1 MTLSQDLSR
10 LKSLF
15 FDTAPIIY
23 YIEAHPQFGPLTREA
38 VQAFQSESLRAYS
51 SAITLAEVLA
61 KPIQAGKDALARR
74 FADFLRRG
82 KNFDLIEI
90 SADIAERAGRLR
102 GKYAALKTVDSI
114 QLAAALT
121 VRAEAFLT
129 NDGRLKQITEIKIL
143 VLKDYL

>member
-1 MTLSQDLSR
+1 MTLSQDLSQ
-10 LKSLF
+10 LNSIF

-23 YIEAHPQFGPLTREA
+23 YIEAHPQFGPLTGEV
-38 VQAFQSESLRAYS
+38 VQAFQSGNLAAYS
-51 SAITLAEVLA
+51 SVITLAEVLG
-61 KPIQAGKDALARR
+61 KPIQAGKEALARR

-82 KNFDLIEI
+82 KNFNLIEI

-121 VRAEAFLT
+121 VRPEAFLT

-143 VLKDYL
+143 VLRDYL

>member
-1 MTLSQDLSR
+1 MTLSQDLSQ
-10 LKSLF
+10 LNSIF

-23 YIEAHPQFGPLTREA
+23 YIEAHPDFGPLTKEA
-38 VQAFQSESLRAYS
+38 VEAFQRGSLTAYS
-51 SAITLAEVLA
+51 SVITLAEVLA
-61 KPIQAGKDALARR
+61 KPVQAGKEALARR

-82 KNFDLIEI
+82 KNFNLIEI

-121 VRAEAFLT
+121 ARAEAFLT
-129 NDGRLKQITEIKIL
+129 NDSRLKQITEVKIL